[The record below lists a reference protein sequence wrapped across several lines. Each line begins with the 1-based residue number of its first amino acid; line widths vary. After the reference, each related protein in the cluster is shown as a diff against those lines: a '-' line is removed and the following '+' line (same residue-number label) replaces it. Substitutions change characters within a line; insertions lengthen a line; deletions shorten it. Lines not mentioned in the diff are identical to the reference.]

1 MRCQRGNASR
11 GETARACRRLRF
23 PRSRT
28 ELRREARLKRWGGAL
43 AAAQACIESSS
54 VYFAPNSVD
63 EILHIMYFRMVRRI
77 VYQGTGKIMVAV
89 SNPAWRSDAGT
100 ELWLLSK
107 TAETIF
113 PFGVLHAT
121 ARQTARVPHHL
132 LSHTSRSLHR
142 YPKNFVWLQPK
153 WKCVANLCG
162 WCHGLFQQVKPRS

>member
-1 MRCQRGNASR
+1 
-11 GETARACRRLRF
+11 
-23 PRSRT
+23 
-28 ELRREARLKRWGGAL
+28 
-43 AAAQACIESSS
+43 
-54 VYFAPNSVD
+54 
-63 EILHIMYFRMVRRI
+63 MVRRI

-89 SNPAWRSDAGT
+89 SNPAWRSVACT

-162 WCHGLFQQVKPRS
+162 WCHGLFQQVKPRSCRLVSFDTWTMILAIANADSSRTKLCLIHRHGPTDTLTLTH